1 MGTGDRGTVRKWNR
15 PTLRIS
21 TIAAIRPIMNNA
33 QQVRGRTVS
42 LVYNEY
48 QRGTHL

>member
-1 MGTGDRGTVRKWNR
+1 MEAEDDRAGRKWDR

-21 TIAAIRPIMNNA
+21 TIAAIRQIMNNA
-33 QQVRGRTVS
+33 QQVQGGTFRPTD
-42 LVYNEY
+42 NQH